1 MFHALTVV
9 GEKMENYKTQEVRET
24 PLSAQNANV
33 FIKCV
38 KEYDWLKDIIVNGY
52 FQYRYVTEEIGYLN
66 LKEYSVNDEGTFIQ
80 SITFPM
86 LCFCDIPLNQLN
98 DHNKWYGDYAICM
111 KKSWGIEKKLQP
123 LHYVINTS
131 DYIKMYQNIF
141 NNIISR
147 QNIEDETF
155 EFIFNSL
162 FYLKHF
168 KGQQYCEKTDKLEEK
183 IFMDE
188 QEWRSIKFFDQDI
201 ETFENFYIN
210 EDSGYK
216 KVIYNDALTK
226 LNDNRLEFKCE
237 DIRYLIVKSEED
249 VIKLIKDINKSNY
262 NEEEKSILISKISV
276 LDYLREDFM

>member
-1 MFHALTVV
+1 MKNF
-9 GEKMENYKTQEVRET
+9 KMQVVREF

-66 LKEYSVNDEGTFIQ
+66 LKEFSISDEGASIQ

-111 KKSWGIEKKLQP
+111 KKTWGIDKKLQP

-131 DYIKMYQNIF
+131 DYIKMYQNMF
-141 NNIISR
+141 NNIIS
-147 QNIEDETF
+147 NPNVEDETF

-162 FYLKHF
+162 FFLKHF
-168 KGQQYCEKTDKLEEK
+168 EGQQYCEKTEKLEEK

-188 QEWRSIKFFDQDI
+188 QEWRSIKTFDKDI

-210 EDSGYK
+210 EDTGYK
-216 KVIYNDALTK
+216 KVIYNDALAK
-226 LNDNRLEFKCE
+226 LDDNRLEFKCE
-237 DIRYLIVKSEED
+237 DVRYLIVKKEED
-249 VIKLIKDINKSNY
+249 VIKLIRDINKSNY
-262 NEEEKSILISKISV
+262 NEEEKSILISKISI
-276 LDYLREDFM
+276 LDHLREDFM